1 MNIVNKLTLRHLK
14 ENKSRTVIT
23 TLGICVSVAMIT
35 AVFVAVASFLNLFGD
50 VTLMSSGD
58 IHTELSVNSTQ
69 LEQIKKDD
77 RIAKTGIKIE
87 PENPSYRLNKSKKIY
102 LGTGDFYAG
111 DVKNLEQIIKCEYD
125 GQLPQNENEIA
136 IEQKFIS
143 KNGLNWKLGDTV
155 EIPVGTRV
163 SVENGEEFV
172 IGGSYSGGEQFKEEE
187 AHQFKITAILH
198 DNPSTLN
205 YKILR
210 GISADEAKGN
220 VTATIALKT
229 VNYKS
234 LDEIRSIIKQYKIED
249 YSINDDYLETK
260 FAADKDSVL
269 MSQLLPMS
277 LVILAI
283 IIVASVVLIY
293 NAFAMSLSERVRY
306 LGMLASVGATKAQK
320 RTSIYFEG
328 LILGAVGIPVG
339 IGAGILGI
347 GITLK
352 SVGDKIISTGMMNG
366 VTSDNIKMK
375 VVVPLWA
382 IVGIV
387 LFSIITIL
395 ISSFIPS
402 QRASKITPIDAIR
415 QQKQIKIKSKN
426 LKSPKIIRKIFG
438 YEGELAYKN
447 LKRNPGKSRVITVS
461 IALSVILFL
470 SCNHFCELFMLA
482 NDMEKKCPYQ
492 VIIGV
497 DRKKENE
504 LRTELDTL
512 EDVDAYYTTVNKY
525 FYAGKKIDDILGSFV
540 DNKNLTSKY
549 SNIFD
554 TRIPVFVNAI
564 DDEDFNKLCRE
575 NKIDESPYYES
586 SKAVKVLL
594 MNDLNRDGSSSAVF
608 KNSVVGKTI
617 YSRDNGSENASAE
630 MALPKE
636 VEIGGIIDYKNNNY
650 VYNLN
655 PKGSISI
662 FVPASVYSKELNDSS
677 MTIIGIETDN
687 HAQVTE
693 KLYDFTESQSFETT
707 YVSDYVDAFQAM
719 NTLVFILKVFIY
731 GFISLI
737 SLITVAN
744 IINTVSTSI
753 DMRRKEFAM
762 LKSVGTTPKGFRKMI
777 HLESLFYAIKALVFG
792 IPLSILASFGL
803 TALTKSASIPFE
815 INWTMYLAVIVVVF
829 AIVELSMLFS
839 VSKLK
844 NDSIIETLKEEIN

>member
-58 IHTELSVNSTQ
+58 IHAELSVNSTQ
-69 LEQIKKDD
+69 LEQIKKDN
-77 RIAKTGIKIE
+77 RIAKTGIRIE
-87 PENPSYRLNKSKKIY
+87 AENPSYKLNKSKKVY
-102 LGTGDFYAG
+102 LGIGDFYAG
-111 DVKNLEQIIKCEYD
+111 DVKNLEQIIKCDYD
-125 GQLPQNENEIA
+125 GKIPQSENEIA
-136 IEQKFIS
+136 VEEKFIS
-143 KNGLNWKLGDTV
+143 KNGLNWRLGDTV

-172 IGGSYSGGEQFKEEE
+172 IGGSYFGGEQFKEAET
-187 AHQFKITAILH
+187 HQFKITAILH
-198 DNPSTLN
+198 ENPATLN

-220 VTATIALKT
+220 VTATIALKA

-234 LDEIRSIIKQYKIED
+234 LDEVRSIIKQYKIEN

-260 FAADKDSVL
+260 FAADEDSTL
-269 MSQLLPMS
+269 MSTLLPMS

-306 LGMLASVGATKAQK
+306 LGMLASVGATRAQK
-320 RTSIYFEG
+320 RASIYFEG

-366 VTSDNIKMK
+366 VTSENMKMK

-415 QQKQIKIKSKN
+415 QQKQIKIKSRK

-447 LKRNPGKSRVITVS
+447 LKRNPGKSRVITAS

-482 NDMEKKCPYQ
+482 NDMEMSCPYQ
-492 VIIGV
+492 VVIGF
-497 DRKKENE
+497 DREREND
-504 LRTELDTL
+504 LRAELDTL

-549 SNIFD
+549 SKIFD
-554 TRIPVFVNAI
+554 TRIPVFVNAV

-575 NKIDESPYYES
+575 NKIDESAYYES
-586 SKAVKVLL
+586 SKAVKALL
-594 MNDLNRDGSSSAVF
+594 LNDLNRDGSSAVF
-608 KNSVVGKTI
+608 KDSVVGKTI
-617 YSRDNGSENASAE
+617 YNKDNGSENASADKI
-630 MALPKE
+630 LPKE
-636 VEIGGIIDYKNNNY
+636 IEIGGIIDYKNSNY

-655 PKGSISI
+655 AKGSISM

-677 MTIIGIETDN
+677 MTLIGIETDN
-687 HAQVTE
+687 HAYLTE
-693 KLYDFTESQSFETT
+693 RLYDIAESQGFENS
-707 YVSDYVDAFQAM
+707 YVSDYADTFQAM
-719 NTLVFILKVFIY
+719 NTLVFILKVFVY

-803 TALTKSASIPFE
+803 TSVTNSENISFE
-815 INWTMYLAVIVVVF
+815 INWIMYLAVIAAVF